1 MLSSIERGRKRFW
14 SSENA
19 VALVQKA
26 SPHSGVDMRFHAVGA
41 DPIVGRYCARKELDA
56 VPEGGVLHADRREN
70 EQCFGGV
77 LQCAYRECGWLLP
90 HRCLCLDGV
99 ELG

>member
-70 EQCFGGV
+70 EQCFGGCCNV
-77 LQCAYRECGWLLP
+77 RIVSAAGCCLTGAYA
-90 HRCLCLDGV
+90 
-99 ELG
+99 